1 MDLKDV
7 MQLSKGGVLGPGV
20 DGGPGPPEAGNHT
33 LAAPDYSYDKTGL
46 PRYPDAVSGIAS
58 AYTYGPGGEQDVK
71 GSSVAIVTASS
82 FQTAVDWYVKNLP
95 AGWHAQTVGNFSA
108 LAQQLSVENLGKM
121 LSQGAS
127 GQGQTAAASAPPAGP
142 QFKVSIFTPPA
153 GAANY
158 PGVMIIQKDQEPVRI
173 LMKVNM
179 R

>member
-1 MDLKDV
+1 MKDV
-7 MQLSKGGVLGPGV
+7 MQLSKGGALGPAV
-20 DGGPGPPEAGNHT
+20 DGTDPPQAGDHT
-33 LAAPDYSYDKTGL
+33 LAAPDFRYDKTGL
-46 PRYPDAVSGIAS
+46 PRYPDAVSAIAS

-82 FQTAVDWYVKNLP
+82 FDAAVDWYLKNLP
-95 AGWHAQTVGNFSA
+95 AGWSAQTVGNFNA

-121 LSQGAS
+121 LGAS
-127 GQGQTAAASAPPAGP
+127 AEGKTAPAQAPPSGP
-142 QFKVSIFTPPA
+142 QVKVSVFTPPK
-153 GAANY
+153 GAANS